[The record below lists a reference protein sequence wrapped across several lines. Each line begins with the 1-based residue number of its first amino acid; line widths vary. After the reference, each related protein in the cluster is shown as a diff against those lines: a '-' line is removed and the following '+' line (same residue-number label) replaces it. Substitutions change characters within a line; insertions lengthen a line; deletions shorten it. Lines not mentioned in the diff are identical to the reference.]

1 MHIDPARIFGVSGT
15 LSAPGDNEWRLMSKY
30 GLKRYTLLPSVY
42 GESNFRF
49 LDQTGSNSITIVG
62 SQNDPHVA
70 ITTEGKLHT
79 SQGRAVIIFFMDS
92 AELEEYLATSYN
104 GALSRWSLLK
114 EKQSHSETEQTIERA
129 ATSGQATLTT
139 AIFGRGTDFVCIDW
153 KV

>member
-1 MHIDPARIFGVSGT
+1 MHIDLARIFGVSGT

-49 LDQTGSNSITIVG
+49 LDQTGSNTVTIVE
-62 SQNDPHVA
+62 SQNDFHVPSPEEA
-70 ITTEGKLHT
+70 RLHT
-79 SQGRAVIIFFMDS
+79 SQDRAVIIFFMYS
-92 AELEEYLATSYN
+92 AELEEYHATSYN
-104 GALSRWSLLK
+104 GALSRLTLLK

-139 AIFGRGTDFVCIDW
+139 SIFGRGTDFVCID
-153 KV
+153 